1 MTLRP
6 GGSYPAQ
13 RREQV
18 RIRHRRLWPR
28 ARTTQA
34 RSNNDSGGSAG
45 MFVGNFNPASP
56 YTLYGSYVT
65 PSGTPQKAAKAITPL
80 KAS

>member
-6 GGSYPAQ
+6 GGSFPAQ

-28 ARTTQA
+28 PRTTQA
-34 RSNNDSGGSAG
+34 RSTNNDGGSRG
-45 MFVGNFNPASP
+45 FEYSPTQP
-56 YTLYGSYVT
+56 YTLYGNYVT
-65 PSGTPQKAAKAITPL
+65 PSGTPQKAAKAIAPL